1 MRRSLV
7 RPSLVRAVIG
17 SAAVALPLATVWLV
31 DPNVEGHYPTCP
43 IRSVVGV
50 DCPGCG
56 SLRAMHDLAHGD
68 LLGAFDHN
76 AMLMLFLPLLGLEL
90 ARWVTRRPSTALMRW
105 PYAPVTALVVLS
117 AWMLARNLP
126 MFPLDVLGSGVG
138 DWA

>member
-1 MRRSLV
+1 
-7 RPSLVRAVIG
+7 VRASLLRTLVG
-17 SAAVALPLATVWLV
+17 SAGVALPLATVWLL
-31 DPNVEGHYPTCP
+31 DPNVEGHYPRCP

-68 LLGAFDHN
+68 FLGALDHN
-76 AMLMLFLPLLGLEL
+76 AMLVLFLPVLGLEL
-90 ARWVTRRPSTALMRW
+90 GRWIASRPATPLMRW
-105 PYAPVTALVVLS
+105 RRAPMVALVVLS

-126 MFPLDVLGSGVG
+126 MFPLDVLGSGAG

>member
-1 MRRSLV
+1 VRASLV
-7 RPSLVRAVIG
+7 RPTLVRAGVV
-17 SAAVALPLATVWLV
+17 SAGVFLPLATVWLL

-68 LLGAFDHN
+68 FLGALDHN
-76 AMLMLFLPLLGLEL
+76 AMLVLFLPLLGLEL
-90 ARWVTRRPSTALMRW
+90 ARWVASRPATALMRW
-105 PYAPVTALVVLS
+105 RYAPMAAMVVLS

-126 MFPLDVLGSGVG
+126 MFPLDALGSGAG